1 MFYAAFH
8 SHSYPLQ
15 TSTEAQ
21 FRTLVATLEVDRKY
35 SFRSSLSPS
44 IFQPAKLQNNKQT
57 PSFPERLFSLK
68 NVIQLSEALLP

>member
-21 FRTLVATLEVDRKY
+21 FRTLVATLEVGRKY
-35 SFRSSLSPS
+35 SFRSPFLLPFSSLRNYKIISKRHHSLSDY
-44 IFQPAKLQNNKQT
+44 
-57 PSFPERLFSLK
+57 FP
-68 NVIQLSEALLP
+68 